1 MNIQE
6 IIAKFSPDLIL
17 TREAEDLVEIKV
29 ARENLARVATV
40 LFQEYKF
47 PLSHMLGTDN
57 RKENGTFG
65 VHVIFSLDA
74 EKKWLKISTEIPESD
89 PQYPSLTKTIMAA
102 HWYERYL
109 CDMFGVTPTGHPD
122 MRRLVHHENI
132 PEGTHPLKKDFAW
145 NAQLA
150 HDNVPY
156 PMHHVTGE
164 GIFEIPVGP
173 IHAGI
178 IEPGH
183 FRFNVAGER
192 ILTLEGKLFFTHK
205 GVEKLLEGKN
215 ILEALPFIERIS
227 GDAAASHALAYAQA
241 VEKIAG
247 CVVPK
252 RAQMLR
258 VVLTECERITMHI
271 HDLAN
276 IGGMGTGYS
285 FIAASGFRIKERMM
299 RLSQDICGNRFWRG
313 MTIPGGMKKDISEK
327 DLKKILKITEDA
339 WKEMEKITI
348 IALDSEGF
356 LDRLQYTG
364 ELSREAAEAC
374 GAVGVAARASMIN
387 RDVRRDHP
395 YAAYKDFPIKVITKK
410 SKDVFAR
417 YRVRIKEAEQSIILL
432 QTLIGKM
439 EKGSV
444 FEKCE
449 ARDGFA
455 IGAVES
461 WRGELLCA
469 LQIKN
474 GVIERCATR
483 DPSFCNW
490 ALFGIMGPGNIVP
503 DFPLINK
510 SLNLSYSGTDL

>member
-1 MNIQE
+1 MTIQE
-6 IIAKFSPDLIL
+6 IIKKFKEEIILIG
-17 TREAEDLVEIKV
+17 EKKDLVEMTV
-29 ARENLARVATV
+29 SRDDLPRVATS
-40 LFQEYKF
+40 LFHDHKL
-47 PLSHMLGTDN
+47 PLSLMFGTDD
-57 RKENGTFG
+57 RQEDGTFG
-65 VHVIFSLDA
+65 VHTVFSLNA
-74 EKKWLKISTEIPESD
+74 EKKWLKISAKIPAND
-89 PQYPSLTKTIMAA
+89 PQYPALTRTIMAA

-122 MRRLVHHENI
+122 LRRLVHHENV
-132 PEGTHPLKKDFAW
+132 PENTHPLCKDFQW
-145 NAQLA
+145 NTKLEKA
-150 HDNVPY
+150 NVPY

-205 GVEKLLEGKN
+205 GVEKLLEGRN
-215 ILEALPFIERIS
+215 VTEALPFVERIS
-227 GDAAASHALAYAQA
+227 GDAAASHILAYSQA
-241 VEKIAG
+241 VEKISG
-247 CVVPK
+247 CIVPK

-258 VVLTECERITMHI
+258 AVLGECERITMHI

-285 FIAASGFRIKERMM
+285 FIAANGFRIKERMM
-299 RLSQDICGNRFWRG
+299 GLSQDICGNRFWRG
-313 MTIPGGMKKDISEK
+313 MIVPGGMKKDISEE
-327 DLKKILKITEDA
+327 DLQKILTVVRSA

-364 ELSREAAEAC
+364 ELPKEAAEAF
-374 GAVGVAARASMIN
+374 GAVGVAARASRIN

-395 YAAYKDFPIKVITKK
+395 YASYAEFPIKVITKK
-410 SKDVFAR
+410 SKDVFER
-417 YRVRIKEAEQSIILL
+417 YRMRIKELEQSIILL
-432 QTLIGKM
+432 QTLIEKM
-439 EKGSV
+439 EEGNI

-449 ARDGFA
+449 TRDGFA
-455 IGAVES
+455 ISAVES
-461 WRGELLCA
+461 WRGEIICA

-474 GVIERCATR
+474 GVIERCVPR